1 MKTLILLRHA
11 KTENGF
17 DKTDINR
24 NLTDKGN
31 NDAALMALR
40 LNDLKIVPQ
49 IIVSSNALR
58 TQQTALIFLE
68 NLIQKN
74 TELILNSKFYNADCY
89 TIQSEINNLPNGFET
104 VMIVCHN
111 PGITDFANS
120 INGNITY
127 GLPPCGMVIFT
138 FETDD
143 WSNFFSSVN
152 KLIAIIQPD

>member
-17 DKTDINR
+17 DKADINR
-24 NLTDKGN
+24 TLTEKGI
-31 NDAALMALR
+31 NDTALMALK

-58 TQQTALIFLE
+58 TQQTALIFSE

-74 TELILNSKFYNADCY
+74 TEIILNSNLYNATY
-89 TIQSEINNLPNGFET
+89 ATIQSEMYNIPNGFET
-104 VMIVCHN
+104 VMIVSHN

-127 GLPPCGMVIFT
+127 GLPPCGMVIFK
-138 FETDD
+138 FETED
-143 WSNFFSSVN
+143 WSKIFSSTSV
-152 KLIAIIQPD
+152 LVAIELPN